1 MKINFLLF
9 FIPYILHVI
18 TTYYQINRA
27 QDNKLIDINP
37 LRDIIH
43 DHSINLSDLKYKNL
57 DSLFVIFLLP
67 FLQKGSFDALI
78 YFFKILSIIVLIRTI
93 SSSITDMPSSNPNC
107 KYHTDFNSIYSYTL
121 GHCFDKIFSGHTATT
136 LLLILCANQ
145 FNLISDSNFIYW
157 IFIHIIY
164 VYIGLICTRHHYS
177 VDVFISYI
185 ITPLI
190 YNSIKNYI

>member
-27 QDNKLIDINP
+27 QDNKYIDINP

-43 DHSINLSDLKYKNL
+43 DHSINLTDLKYRHLDNL
-57 DSLFVIFLLP
+57 FIIFLIP
-67 FLQKGSFDALI
+67 YLQKGNLEAITL
-78 YFFKILSIIVLIRTI
+78 FFKVLSIIVLIRTI
-93 SSSITDMPSSNPNC
+93 SSSITDLPSSNSNC
-107 KYHTDFNSIYSYTL
+107 KFYTNFNSIYSYTL
-121 GHCFDKIFSGHTATT
+121 GHCFDKIFSGHTAAT

-145 FNLISDSNFIYW
+145 FNLISDSNLIYW
-157 IFIHIIY
+157 ILIQIIY

-177 VDVFISYI
+177 VDVFLSYI

>member
-9 FIPYILHVI
+9 FIPYILHII

-27 QDNKLIDINP
+27 RNNRYLNLQP

-43 DHSINLSDLKYKNL
+43 DHSINLSDLKYRNL
-57 DSLFVIFLLP
+57 DNLFIIFLIP
-67 FLQKGSFDALI
+67 FFQKGSFDAMI
-78 YFFKILSIIVLIRTI
+78 YFFKALSFIVIIRTI
-93 SSSITDMPSSNPNC
+93 SSSITDLPSSNPNC
-107 KYHTDFNSIYSYTL
+107 KYHINFNSIYTYTL
-121 GHCFDKIFSGHTATT
+121 GHCFDKIFSGHTAAT
-136 LLLILCANQ
+136 LLLILCANR
-145 FNLISDSNFIYW
+145 FNLISDSNLIYW
-157 IFIHIIY
+157 ILLQIMY

-177 VDVFISYI
+177 VDVFLSYI